1 MQRIR
6 LLLAMAVMASLLV
19 IAVYL
24 GSPYAPVV
32 GPVTDIEDVWAIED
46 ARTESET
53 PLVTRLDN
61 HGVPLAYDAN
71 SNTFYCTLGMNNAE
85 SWPDIHLH
93 APGAKGVS
101 LLFADDY
108 TYDFCN
114 EAIREGYAYQVMAYT
129 ETEYAYFDIVFT
141 GMRQIHIVTEQEISK
156 EDVPA
161 QVDVLD
167 ENRVISSS
175 ARVHYRGGATMNDPK
190 HGLKIEFT
198 RDSDGTHKID
208 REVPVIGMTENLALL
223 PLYADETLMRD
234 RLCWAMYADMVT
246 PEQSFGERPVFYA
259 EVFVNGSYE
268 GIYLV
273 MEPYDNAKEL
283 AKYTAANPGT
293 DSVYRVSWMR
303 LGTERPTYPGV
314 YVKSREF
321 ELYYTPPGA
330 RQFED
335 LKDYVELAQ
344 EEDDDMFA
352 GKALACM
359 DIESVMRYMLLLQ
372 GAGMTDNVFNNMIV
386 WARHE
391 NGKVAYHFIP
401 WDMDN
406 SLGARSSRIGSEF
419 DRWVYF
425 PAADRM
431 LNLDVGGMRQR
442 LYDMWRTL
450 RADAWSLENIDQ
462 RVNAYMTELN
472 ESGAALRNA
481 QRWELEVYVVDGYD
495 LVSFVTTRFAILDQV
510 LQKIAQ
516 HDGPVEMLEYT
527 DYENRSRSMAPLI
540 EF

>member
-1 MQRIR
+1 
-6 LLLAMAVMASLLV
+6 
-19 IAVYL
+19 
-24 GSPYAPVV
+24 
-32 GPVTDIEDVWAIED
+32 
-46 ARTESET
+46 
-53 PLVTRLDN
+53 
-61 HGVPLAYDAN
+61 
-71 SNTFYCTLGMNNAE
+71 
-85 SWPDIHLH
+85 
-93 APGAKGVS
+93 
-101 LLFADDY
+101 
-108 TYDFCN
+108 
-114 EAIREGYAYQVMAYT
+114 
-129 ETEYAYFDIVFT
+129 
-141 GMRQIHIVTEQEISK
+141 
-156 EDVPA
+156 
-161 QVDVLD
+161 
-167 ENRVISSS
+167 
-175 ARVHYRGGATMNDPK
+175 
-190 HGLKIEFT
+190 
-198 RDSDGTHKID
+198 
-208 REVPVIGMTENLALL
+208 
-223 PLYADETLMRD
+223 
-234 RLCWAMYADMVT
+234 
-246 PEQSFGERPVFYA
+246 
-259 EVFVNGSYE
+259 
-268 GIYLV
+268 
-273 MEPYDNAKEL
+273 
-283 AKYTAANPGT
+283 
-293 DSVYRVSWMR
+293 
-303 LGTERPTYPGV
+303 
-314 YVKSREF
+314 
-321 ELYYTPPGA
+321 
-330 RQFED
+330 
-335 LKDYVELAQ
+335 
-344 EEDDDMFA
+344 MFA